1 MIDLHT
7 HILPSCDD
15 GSPDLA
21 TSLAMARMAVADGIH
36 VMACTPHIMPGL
48 YENDGPGIQRR
59 TEALQ
64 AALDDAGIELRLVT
78 GADVHV
84 APDLAQKLATGAAP
98 TLGGSRYFLL
108 EPPHHVLPPR
118 FAEFAQSLI
127 VAGFTPIL
135 THPER
140 LTWVSAHY
148 DVVERVN
155 AMGVLIQ
162 LTAGSLTGNFGSS
175 AQKLSERMLGE
186 GRVDLFASD
195 AHNLSGR
202 PPVLSAA
209 YDAVA
214 SALGADEARR
224 MFVDTPSRILAD
236 ELVVPVGGRRAA
248 RPHRRQRGLRDLLS
262 HSMRRLL
269 GDGRYER

>member
-1 MIDLHT
+1 M
-7 HILPSCDD
+7 
-15 GSPDLA
+15 
-21 TSLAMARMAVADGIH
+21 SLAMARMAVADGIH

-48 YENDGPGIQRR
+48 YDNDGPGIQRR

-98 TLGGSRYFLL
+98 TLAGTRYFLL

-118 FAEFAQSLI
+118 FAEFTQSLI
-127 VAGFTPIL
+127 AAGFTPIL

-162 LTAGSLTGNFGSS
+162 LTAGSLTGNFGGS
-175 AQKLSERMLGE
+175 AQKLSERMLSE

-195 AHNLSGR
+195 AHNLTGR
-202 PPVLSAA
+202 PPILSKAYAA
-209 YDAVA
+209 VEA
-214 SALGADEARR
+214 ALGADEAQR
-224 MFVDTPSRILAD
+224 MFVDTPYRILAD
-236 ELVVPVGGRRAA
+236 DVVTPVGGRRAVPA
-248 RPHRRQRGLRDLLS
+248 RKRPSGFRDFLGN
-262 HSMRRLL
+262 SMRRLF
-269 GDGRYER
+269 GDGRNEQ